1 MPDDLRPQ
9 NVKKKKKNYHRRKGA
24 LETSLPVESKRGV
37 GGGILPYVEKFWK
50 RKQILLIWKG
60 SKKCL
65 QSEGDGG
72 GEKKRKATLLTSKER
87 KKEVLQGKAGG
98 C

>member
-1 MPDDLRPQ
+1 MLK
-9 NVKKKKKNYHRRKGA
+9 KKKKKNYHRRKGA
-24 LETSLPVESKRGV
+24 LETSLPVKSKRGV

-72 GEKKRKATLLTSKER
+72 GGEKEKSNSSDK
-87 KKEVLQGKAGG
+87 
-98 C
+98 